1 MDVVQML
8 QRQFIDY
15 MKSLYMERYLD
26 DQFNQLQKLA
36 DETSVHIGSKT
47 NASSFK
53 LIARTKIVMGVS
65 LVCKSCSRNILF

>member
-15 MKSLYMERYLD
+15 MNSLYSEYYLD

-47 NASSFK
+47 NALSSE
-53 LIARTKIVMGVS
+53 LIARRKIVKGVS
-65 LVCKSCSRNILF
+65 LVYKSFNKNILF